1 MFIFVYAIFLVELGV
16 LEKFMHLERVL
27 MTKPTYYDVVY
38 EINPWMNTSVG
49 VDKSLAM
56 QQWQGVVNAYEK
68 LGVKVELMEPD
79 PKFPD
84 MVFSANVGLVQG
96 NSFLR
101 SNFKYE
107 QRRGEAHLAEEW
119 FRDHNFKVTTIP
131 EELSFEGTGD
141 ALICGDFIF
150 GGYGFRTEKEA
161 YSHVS
166 EAFNMEVVPIQLH
179 HDRFYHLDTCL
190 AVLNDDTVLCYA
202 DSFSPE
208 DVNTIQRRVK
218 NFVRVSRDDNMK
230 FACNSLCVDDSVII
244 NAGISD
250 ELKQNLTSLDF
261 KIIEVDTGEFIKAG
275 GSVWCMTLAL
285 R

>member
-1 MFIFVYAIFLVELGV
+1 M
-16 LEKFMHLERVL
+16 KLERVL
-27 MTKPTYYDVVY
+27 MTKPTHYDVVY

-49 VDKSLAM
+49 VDKKLAM
-56 QQWQGVVNAYEK
+56 EQWQGVVDAYER
-68 LGVKVELMEPD
+68 LGVEVELTEPD

-84 MVFSANVGLVQG
+84 MVFNANVGLVKG

-107 QRRGEAHLAEEW
+107 QRRGEAFLAEQW
-119 FRDHNFKVTTIP
+119 FKEHNFEVSTIP
-131 EELSFEGTGD
+131 ERVSFEGTGD

-150 GGYGFRTEKEA
+150 GGYGIRTDKEA
-161 YSHVS
+161 YEQVS
-166 EAFNMEVVPIQLH
+166 KVFDMEVVPLQLH

-190 AVLNDDTVLCYA
+190 AVLNNDTVLCYE
-202 DSFSPE
+202 DSFSPQ
-208 DVNTIQRRVK
+208 DADTIKKRVK
-218 NFVRVSRDDNMK
+218 NFVKVSREDNMK

-261 KIIEVDTGEFIKAG
+261 KILEVDTGEFIKAG